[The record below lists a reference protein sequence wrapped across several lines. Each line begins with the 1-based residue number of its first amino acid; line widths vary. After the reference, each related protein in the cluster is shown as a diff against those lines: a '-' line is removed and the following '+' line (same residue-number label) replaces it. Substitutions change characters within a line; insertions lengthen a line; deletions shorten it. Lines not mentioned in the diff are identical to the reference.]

1 MSRADELAAKAARI
15 KAKQGTD
22 ERKKHAATFVDAVF
36 PEAASP
42 AAPTTGQR
50 RKAVVLAKPVR
61 VTVDLAPTQHRALQT
76 WTADAA
82 ETLGRSR
89 VTKQDVLTALVA
101 RLLNDPGLAD
111 QIITD
116 LGNSE

>member
-1 MSRADELAAKAARI
+1 MSRAEELAAKAARI
-15 KAKQGTD
+15 KD
-22 ERKKHAATFVDAVF
+22 KKAVPAT
-36 PEAASP
+36 PTPAS
-42 AAPTTGQR
+42 R
-50 RKAVVLAKPVR
+50 RKVVRADAVR

-82 ETLGRSR
+82 ETLGRAR

-101 RLLNDPGLAD
+101 RLLDDPGLAD